1 MSLLKE
7 YILEEID
14 FMLDDSMVVEDEG
27 IFESLD
33 EHFIFEGLINPAFK
47 DGQDFGAF
55 GKLDKEIQRG
65 AVDKDKIMSTIQSL
79 YDKNKKKMI
88 SLKNEFANFLKKNS
102 RKFKNQEIYAQ
113 IKPLDSLLDKVG
125 NRGKSIME
133 INDLIRGAVVFDTKD
148 DADKFVAD
156 LIRKNKSKVVEVEE
170 KEKGGDPV
178 YGYYGAYHLLVDMD
192 GVYSEVQVMTKNL
205 WKQKKKAHKIYS
217 ASRSSSTGPS
227 KQDMQL
233 SKQIFNRGNKVE
245 SVEYDDLDD
254 VYEAY
259 KSTKP
264 IETYI
269 EKGKWISS
277 ASVPKE
283 LTAKIG
289 KIGPSEPIKG
299 VMLIRSSGTQGPVE
313 AVAFKT
319 FITPAKLA
327 DMLGVSKSSIFK
339 IRKETILYV
348 DEKLETIVE

>member
-14 FMLDDSMVVEDEG
+14 FMLDDSMMVEDEG

-47 DGQDFGAF
+47 DGEDFGAF

-79 YDKNKKKMI
+79 YDKNKKKMV

-205 WKQKKKAHKIYS
+205 WKQKKKAHKIYQ
-217 ASRSSSTGPS
+217 ANRSSSSGPS

-245 SVEYDDLDD
+245 SVEYDDLD
-254 VYEAY
+254 E
-259 KSTKP
+259 
-264 IETYI
+264 
-269 EKGKWISS
+269 
-277 ASVPKE
+277 
-283 LTAKIG
+283 
-289 KIGPSEPIKG
+289 
-299 VMLIRSSGTQGPVE
+299 
-313 AVAFKT
+313 
-319 FITPAKLA
+319 
-327 DMLGVSKSSIFK
+327 
-339 IRKETILYV
+339 
-348 DEKLETIVE
+348 